1 MTNIKGILLQSF
13 SRLTVKCH
21 SETPSSIALINSYF
35 DKLKNQDVSG
45 WHFTFNSLD
54 FLCSENLLGNMKKS
68 SSSDSTLRNQ
78 SVADLNQ
85 SEDEFWI
92 ENDRNT
98 SSCDSQLSLG
108 WSSAGGTDV
117 RFTKYDSYFNKS
129 SFRILI
135 AALKVK

>member
-1 MTNIKGILLQSF
+1 MTHNA
-13 SRLTVKCH
+13 KCKTDMVT
-21 SETPSSIALINSYF
+21 S
-35 DKLKNQDVSG
+35 
-45 WHFTFNSLD
+45 
-54 FLCSENLLGNMKKS
+54 KS

-117 RFTKYDSYFNKS
+117 R
-129 SFRILI
+129 ILEM
-135 AALKVK
+135 

>member
-1 MTNIKGILLQSF
+1 MALNCHIRNAGQS
-13 SRLTVKCH
+13 RV
-21 SETPSSIALINSYF
+21 
-35 DKLKNQDVSG
+35 
-45 WHFTFNSLD
+45 TFKIYLNWITL
-54 FLCSENLLGNMKKS
+54 KS

-117 RFTKYDSYFNKS
+117 R
-129 SFRILI
+129 
-135 AALKVK
+135 